1 MADGNRVPYRRRGR
15 PRFPDDARDRKM
27 KVRNRRDATIN
38 RNSRLGCSVE
48 GARIYTGGLPEVIFK
63 P

>member
-1 MADGNRVPYRRRGR
+1 MADVIGCLIGAAEGR
-15 PRFPDDARDRKM
+15 DFLIHARDRRM

-38 RNSRLGCSVE
+38 RNSRLGCSVK
-48 GARIYTGGLPEVIFK
+48 GARIFTGLPEVIFK